1 MAAGKD
7 KSSFVDER
15 IDRFGIP
22 VSQKDLLV
30 QIVFNM
36 ESFIMAMGAARDW
49 RSEFNIK
56 QEAGFQIFQIV
67 HGTLFPIKAFLI
79 KSK

>member
-49 RSEFNIK
+49 RTRSSKFFTELSSQLK
-56 QEAGFQIFQIV
+56 
-67 HGTLFPIKAFLI
+67 LF
-79 KSK
+79 